1 MIIEDIIGYPLRDF
15 PITAMRDNLLQWWI
29 LSGRRDFPWRET
41 NDPFKVLI
49 AEILLHRTK
58 AEQIVPLYQPFL
70 NQYPDIHSVA
80 KSSPDELAKLLR
92 SAGLNWR
99 WKLLHSMA
107 VNIETKFNGQIP
119 RSFEELTSLPGVS
132 HYIASAVRCFA
143 FGYPDVLLD
152 TNTVRVAGRLLKL
165 PIRDASRRSKLFREV
180 LEKFIDSKHPREF
193 NFALI
198 DLAAA
203 ICRPRSPAHK
213 DCPVSRYCTF
223 YQEASDEGQNSE
235 KDKLPLKGD
244 QQRLSITEAG

>member
-1 MIIEDIIGYPLRDF
+1 MIKEDIIGYTLRNF

-29 LSGRRDFPWRET
+29 LSGQRDFPWRET

-70 NQYPDIHSVA
+70 NQYPDVHSIA

-92 SAGLNWR
+92 SAGLHWR

-107 VNIETKFNGQIP
+107 VNIEVKFNGQIP

-152 TNTVRVAGRLLKL
+152 TNTVRVAGRLLQL
-165 PIRDASRRSKLFREV
+165 PITDSSRRSKLFREV
-180 LEKFIDSKHPREF
+180 LENFIDSKHPREF
-193 NFALI
+193 NFAVIDFAALI
-198 DLAAA
+198 CKSTTPLHQECC
-203 ICRPRSPAHK
+203 IN
-213 DCPVSRYCTF
+213 RYCS
-223 YQEASDEGQNSE
+223 YY
-235 KDKLPLKGD
+235 KLH
-244 QQRLSITEAG
+244 LSS